1 MARAT
6 YRRRPDGVFV
16 IVQHRRWQRAAIG
29 FLTMLLALALV
40 IAFSAA
46 LTLYTVL
53 ALPVLLSLGAFFL
66 VKHRR
71 RRAALQAS
79 APPTSLPAR
88 TATLHR
94 VRDAGA

>member
-1 MARAT
+1 
-6 YRRRPDGVFV
+6 
-16 IVQHRRWQRAAIG
+16 
-29 FLTMLLALALV
+29 MLLALALV

-46 LTLYTVL
+46 LTLYTVM
-53 ALPVLLSLGAFFL
+53 ALPVLLSVGAFFL

-79 APPTSLPAR
+79 APTTSLPAR